1 MADILLVLFTGFL
14 TGMTT
19 ILFGFGG
26 GFVVVPFVYHV
37 VSASGNH
44 ADQAMHVAVATSAAV
59 MILNASYASVTQWR
73 SGNILRETITPL
85 IFYIGMGAVIGAFAA
100 MQLADSAIRGLFILY
115 MMATIA
121 DCLLRKGFLTKPA
134 KTALSKTT
142 VWVGGPLIGVIAAML
157 GVGGS
162 VMTVPLL
169 RRQGYDM
176 KHCVSAA
183 NPLSIPVAVVATVL
197 YSYLGMG
204 KVSGPHYVGYVNLL
218 ILGVLLVAGIAGI
231 VFAKRVLPCVDD
243 RLHAR
248 IYVLLLVVVLIAI
261 CL

>member
-1 MADILLVLFTGFL
+1 MTVILLVLFTGFL
-14 TGMTT
+14 TGITT
-19 ILFGFGG
+19 LVFGFGG

-37 VSASGNH
+37 VSSSGDH
-44 ADQAMHVAVATSAAV
+44 ADQAMHIAVATSAAV

-73 SGNILRETITPL
+73 SGNILRETIDPL
-85 IFYIGMGAVIGAFAA
+85 IYFIAVGAVIGAFAA
-100 MQLADSAIRGLFILY
+100 TQLTDSVIRGLFILY
-115 MMATIA
+115 MVVTIA

-134 KTALSKTT
+134 RTALSPAT
-142 VWVGGPLIGVIAAML
+142 VAVGGPIIGVIAAML

-169 RRQGYDM
+169 RRQGYEM

-197 YSYLGMG
+197 YSYLGAG
-204 KVSGPHYVGYVNLL
+204 KVSGPEYFGYVNLL
-218 ILGVLLVAGIAGI
+218 ILGVLLVAGITGI
-231 VFAKRVLPCVDD
+231 VFAKRVLPGIDD

-248 IYVLLLVVVLIAI
+248 IYIVLLLGVLIAI